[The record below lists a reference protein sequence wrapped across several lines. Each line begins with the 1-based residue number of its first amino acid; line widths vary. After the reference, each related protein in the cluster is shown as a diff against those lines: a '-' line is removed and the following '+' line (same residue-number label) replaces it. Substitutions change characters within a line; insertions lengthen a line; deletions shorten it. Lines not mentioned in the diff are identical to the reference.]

1 MKEHAVEKHLRL
13 RTQEL
18 GGWALKFVSPGNAGV
33 PDRLTILPTAACPCC
48 GRRSVAGLIELK
60 RPGKTPRELQDR
72 QIERLRE
79 IGFPATWADTPDRV
93 DEVLEDLRRAR
104 HASEDCPQASP
115 GRQDPGLPARH
126 GRQERQDPG
135 LQARHGRQERQDP
148 GLQARHGRQERSET
162 LGGGLVSLG
171 APGALLRPSA
181 TFWGVRRG

>member
-33 PDRLTILPTAACPCC
+33 PDRLTILPHDECPHCKARARI
-48 GRRSVAGLIELK
+48 GFVELK
-60 RPGKTPRELQDR
+60 APGQRPRPLQVR
-72 QIERLRE
+72 QGERLARL
-79 IGFPATWADTPDRV
+79 GAFVAWADTPDRV
-93 DEVLEDLRRAR
+93 DEVLEDLLQG
-104 HASEDCPQASP
+104 PGMQA
-115 GRQDPGLPARH
+115 
-126 GRQERQDPG
+126 
-135 LQARHGRQERQDP
+135 
-148 GLQARHGRQERSET
+148 RQERSET